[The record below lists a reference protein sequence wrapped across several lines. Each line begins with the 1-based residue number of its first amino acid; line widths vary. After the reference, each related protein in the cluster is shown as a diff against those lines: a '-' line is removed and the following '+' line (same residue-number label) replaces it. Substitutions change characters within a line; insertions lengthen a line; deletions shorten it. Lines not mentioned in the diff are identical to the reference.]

1 MIFISC
7 LYFRRSTL
15 FSGVYVW
22 HSHHLP
28 QRIMPVTTTTL
39 QQYEIPGETR
49 SAVSRHYSLTEVAEM
64 EVDFRAA
71 IPSKSP
77 YAVGLS
83 VELASVGPYIETL
96 ALAVRDQIFC
106 LSLRQQL
113 SPMQSRALQ
122 KLLSDIPY
130 LTGFEMSHTIVLLAH
145 TLGSDVAG
153 YDLSTVAITAKPT
166 DFTTPG
172 DFLHCMSPS
181 VCARRINER
190 WDGGI
195 RRHSSDSTGLP
206 DPNYALRAWF
216 TAMYVTLLS
225 LPLSLSN
232 LRFQRCE
239 HGFSRVAS
247 SGSITEHK
255 IR

>member
-1 MIFISC
+1 M
-7 LYFRRSTL
+7 L
-15 FSGVYVW
+15 
-22 HSHHLP
+22 
-28 QRIMPVTTTTL
+28 VTTTTL
-39 QQYEIPGETR
+39 RQHEIPGETR

-77 YAVGLS
+77 YAVG
-83 VELASVGPYIETL
+83 VSVGPYIETL
-96 ALAVRDQIFC
+96 ALALRDQIFC

-130 LTGFEMSHTIVLLAH
+130 LAGFEMSHTIVLLAH
-145 TLGSDVAG
+145 ALVSDVAG
-153 YDLSTVAITAKPT
+153 YDLSTVAISAKPR

-225 LPLSLSN
+225 LPLSLFN

-239 HGFSRVAS
+239 HGFARVAS